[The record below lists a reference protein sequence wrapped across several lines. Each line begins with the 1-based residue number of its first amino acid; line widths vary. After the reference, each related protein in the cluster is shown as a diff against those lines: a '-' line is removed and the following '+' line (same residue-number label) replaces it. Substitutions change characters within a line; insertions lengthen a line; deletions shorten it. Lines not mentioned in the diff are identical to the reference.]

1 MLAFVKALST
11 GLGLAVLV
19 ILIMWVCLY
28 DSFRSLNSVAP
39 TDQVLEAN
47 FKANQQKLDTLV
59 EISRVDKLV
68 RFPDGR
74 RGSSKEQD
82 QKVRDLVREI
92 GLQDDILQATTPGS
106 TTTIYLT
113 SWSRGLMTNGSRKGY
128 VYSDTELTPV
138 VASLDDV
145 NSWPKGS
152 KVIYKKLEGNWYLF
166 FMGT

>member
-92 GLQDDILQATTPGS
+92 GLQDDILQETTLGS

>member
-39 TDQVLEAN
+39 TDQALEAN

-68 RFPDGR
+68 RLTNGQR
-74 RGSSKEQD
+74 AVSKEQD
-82 QKVRDLVREI
+82 QKVRALVREI
-92 GLQDDILQATTPGS
+92 GLQGDILQETTPGS
-106 TTTIYLT
+106 TTTMYLT
-113 SWSRGLMTNGSRKGY
+113 SWSGGLMTNGARKGY

>member
-1 MLAFVKALST
+1 MLSFVKALST

-19 ILIMWVCLY
+19 ILIMWVCFY
-28 DSFRSLNSVAP
+28 DAFRTLNSVAP
-39 TDQVLEAN
+39 TDEALEAN
-47 FKANQQKLDTLV
+47 FKAHKQELDSLV

-74 RGSSKEQD
+74 RPYSKEHD
-82 QKVRDLVREI
+82 QRVRDLVREI
-92 GLQDDILQATTPGS
+92 GLQGDILQETTPGS
-106 TTTIYLT
+106 TTAMYLT
-113 SWSRGLMTNGSRKGY
+113 PWARGLMTNGSRKGY

>member
-68 RFPDGR
+68 RLTNGQR
-74 RGSSKEQD
+74 AVSKEQD
-82 QKVRDLVREI
+82 QKVRALVREI
-92 GLQDDILQATTPGS
+92 GLQGDILQETTPGS
-106 TTTIYLT
+106 TTTMYLT

>member
-1 MLAFVKALST
+1 
-11 GLGLAVLV
+11 
-19 ILIMWVCLY
+19 
-28 DSFRSLNSVAP
+28 
-39 TDQVLEAN
+39 
-47 FKANQQKLDTLV
+47 
-59 EISRVDKLV
+59 VDKLV

-82 QKVRDLVREI
+82 QKVRALVREI
-92 GLQDDILQATTPGS
+92 GLQDDILQETTPGS